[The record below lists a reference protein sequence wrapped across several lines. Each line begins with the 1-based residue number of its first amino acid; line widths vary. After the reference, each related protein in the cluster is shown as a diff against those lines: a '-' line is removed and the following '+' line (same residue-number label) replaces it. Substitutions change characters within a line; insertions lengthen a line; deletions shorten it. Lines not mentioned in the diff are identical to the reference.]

1 MRIALRKNTVLA
13 LAAAAAL
20 SLSLTAC
27 DGDSTKDGASGTK
40 TTGTSSNAAS
50 GSTGA
55 AAGDS
60 GDANAAT
67 TTDQKAS
74 GAGGSTGSS
83 GSGASD
89 GSADTAATTALCKAN
104 DLDFTFLERQQG
116 TESAHLLIT
125 ATTTGPACVLKGI
138 PIVTPGEMN
147 GTVPH
152 SSDDTAAQR
161 VVLSSGK
168 KAYSAIVLDPT
179 KQGGDSWDLV
189 RIAMDTGDTES
200 DSGNLVTQK
209 LKNSVTSGPDLAVTN
224 WNTAKPFDF

>member
-27 DGDSTKDGASGTK
+27 NGDSTKDGATGTK
-40 TTGTSSNAAS
+40 TTGTSSNTAS

-60 GDANAAT
+60 ADANAAT

-89 GSADTAATTALCKAN
+89 GSADTTALCKAN
-104 DLDFTFLERQQG
+104 DLDFAFLERQQG

-125 ATTTGPACVLKGI
+125 ATTTGAACVLKGI

-189 RIAMDTGDTES
+189 RIAMDTGDTEP